1 MKRRFCGKK
10 CSYVKA
16 TRITIN
22 GDKAN
27 LPTPEPMG
35 SWWLNTAT
43 FYEAARL
50 RFPVDAGDKNSQ
62 PVQTFGEYDRAR
74 GAQ

>member
-27 LPTPEPMG
+27 LPTPKSMG
-35 SWWLNTAT
+35 SWWLEGDFYANT
-43 FYEAARL
+43 RL